1 MKVKKK
7 SGVKIACIVALFLL
21 IGLLIQ
27 GVLYVNSREESRADA
42 GEVAKLLSAEIDEK
56 IQGMKNSTEDFAAS
70 LEENSDKKAERAE
83 KLKELSILTLVNPWN
98 PLPENFESGL
108 ELAYVDDFA
117 PELAASN
124 AREQMEVHA
133 AEALARMVSDCRAA
147 GHGAYICSA
156 FRSHEKQVLLYEN
169 KIDRVL
175 AEGYSQEEAPKIAAM
190 SVAVP
195 GTSEHELGLSTDILD
210 ESYPYLNEYQEQTGA
225 QIWLMEHC
233 WDYGFI
239 LRYPNGTSDITGII
253 YEPWH
258 YRYVGEKFAKEIH
271 DSGLTLEEYLELRR
285 GR

>member
-1 MKVKKK
+1 MKVKNKN
-7 SGVKIACIVALFLL
+7 GVKIISYVVIFLL
-21 IGLLIQ
+21 LGVLIQ
-27 GVLYVNSREESRADA
+27 SVLYINSQEESKA
-42 GEVAKLLSAEIDEK
+42 GAGAAVKVLLSDMDKKVQALEESAAEIDLPL
-56 IQGMKNSTEDFAAS
+56 D
-70 LEENSDKKAERAE
+70 ENSDKKAERAE
-83 KLKELSILTLVNPWN
+83 NLQELSLLTLVNPWN
-98 PLPENFESGL
+98 PLPEDFESGL
-108 ELAYVDDFA
+108 ELAYVNEFA
-117 PELAASN
+117 PELEPHN
-124 AREQMEVHA
+124 DYEQMEVHA
-133 AEALARMVSDCRAA
+133 AKALAEMVRDCRRA

-156 FRSHEKQVLLYEN
+156 FRSHEKQVMLFEN

-175 AEGYSQEEAPKIAAM
+175 AEGYSQEEAPEIAAM

-210 ESYPYLNEYQEQTGA
+210 ESYPYLNENQEHTGT

-233 WDYGFI
+233 WEYGFI